1 MLLDDIIAILS
12 DEKGSLT
19 SALLKTKVLLH
30 TLGRKELTTW
40 VTNELNG
47 YPEGS
52 AVPEYRVVN
61 SQVFGLVTTI
71 RMQMNNYPLPVLHL
85 TQNEQRALTEQHC
98 YMSISS
104 LEQSLQSRDEKGTK
118 LVRVLPVENNQ
129 RFEEALDDGVR
140 VIKAWCE
147 LNMMDTAN
155 VLSEVRSR
163 LLDFCLELRDVVGID
178 VPEKELV
185 TKAAAVDTTK
195 LFNTAINGDGNTII
209 IHPQGQVQTITNQKD
224 DLEALIRTV
233 TELGFEKPALDEL
246 KQAILEDK
254 REGRVPDL
262 ADGWT
267 GKWFTKALKSAGKEV
282 VKASVDI
289 VSSVIVK
296 AMKAYTG
303 QP

>member
-30 TLGRKELTTW
+30 TLGRKELAAW

-47 YPEGS
+47 YPGGS
-52 AVPEYRVVN
+52 TVPEYRILN
-61 SQVFGLVTTI
+61 AQVFGLIASITM
-71 RMQMNNYPLPVLHL
+71 RMTNFPLPLRHL
-85 TQNEQRALTEQHC
+85 TEKEQKTLTEQHC
-98 YMSISS
+98 YMSISTI
-104 LEQSLQSRDEKGTK
+104 EKSLQSRDEKGTR
-118 LVRVLPVENNQ
+118 LARVLPVENNQ
-129 RFEEALDDGVR
+129 RFEEALEDGVH
-140 VIKAWCE
+140 VLKAWCE
-147 LNMMDTAN
+147 INMMDAAN

-178 VPEKELV
+178 VPEKDLV
-185 TKAAAVDTTK
+185 EKAAAVDTTK

-233 TELGFEKPALDEL
+233 AELGFEKPALDEL
-246 KQAILEDK
+246 KQAVLEDK
-254 REGRVPDL
+254 GRGKVPDVT
-262 ADGWT
+262 DGKT
-267 GKWFTKALKSAGKEV
+267 GKWFAKALKSAGKEV
-282 VKASVDI
+282 VKAGVDI

-296 AMKAYTG
+296 AMKAYAG